1 MRLPRPVLHLLL
13 AVGLLVGCPGLQPHD
28 DDFGDDDSGAGDD
41 DVSGD
46 DDTEDD
52 DTDDDDTDDD
62 DTGDD
67 DTGDDDTGDDDTG
80 DDDTGDDDTT
90 APPPETSLYGCAW
103 NADNLDNVELGP
115 ESGRSISYR
124 FRAEQDGDVTEAMV
138 FLVFAGP
145 GYYAGTGGQVL
156 LELQTD
162 DGSADHL
169 PSGTA
174 LTSSLVTDPTLQWN
188 RLFVFGGAAT
198 LTGGELYHLV
208 FTNPDPDPASNW
220 VSTDCLYLEANAPDM
235 QPGISDV
242 DLATLV
248 RQTGASPWTV
258 SYKNTPIFSLH
269 YTDGHKQGQAYVD
282 VWYGAAPGDVY
293 GPNRIRQIFTVSGGD
308 RQVQDV
314 RLRIKRVGG
323 SGDLTVSL
331 EDSSEQVI
339 EEGMVA
345 EATFGSDYQWVTV
358 PLATQPTLADGQ
370 TYHLVL
376 SAPSGAQY
384 HTYPLQ
390 EGGFYGFEASST
402 FADGHY
408 QYSDGGD
415 WGMIYGD
422 RTDFDMQ
429 FYFTVIEP

>member
-1 MRLPRPVLHLLL
+1 MSPLALRPGTGWLLPLL
-13 AVGLLVGCPGLQPHD
+13 AAWLIAGCPTPQPHD
-28 DDFGDDDSGAGDD
+28 DDRDDDSGDDDSGDD
-41 DVSGD
+41 DSGD
-46 DDTEDD
+46 DDTV
-52 DTDDDDTDDD
+52 
-62 DTGDD
+62 GDD
-67 DTGDDDTGDDDTG
+67 DTADDDSV
-80 DDDTGDDDTT
+80 DDDTT
-90 APPPETSLYGCAW
+90 APPATSLYGCAW

-115 ESGRSISYR
+115 EIGRRISYR
-124 FRAEQDGDVTEAMV
+124 FRAEQNGDVTEAMV

-162 DGSADHL
+162 DGGADHL
-169 PSGTA
+169 PSGTV

-188 RLFVFGGAAT
+188 RLFAFAGPASLQA
-198 LTGGELYHLV
+198 GELYHLV
-208 FTNPDPDPASNW
+208 FSNPDPDPATNW
-220 VSTDCLYLEANAPDM
+220 VSTDCLYMEVNAPDM
-235 QPGISDV
+235 QPAVSDV

-248 RQTGASPWTV
+248 RHDAGSPWAV

-269 YTDGHKQGQAYVD
+269 YSDGHKQGQAYVD

-293 GPNRIRQIFTVSGGD
+293 GPNMIRQVMTVSGGD

-314 RLRIKRVGG
+314 SVRIKRVDG
-323 SGDLTVSL
+323 SGDLTITL
-331 EDSSEQVI
+331 EDAGEQPI
-339 EEGMVA
+339 EVATVA
-345 EATFGSDYQWVTV
+345 EATFGSDYQWVTM
-358 PLATQPTLADGQ
+358 PFAALQTLADGQ

-376 SAPSGAQY
+376 SAPSSAQY

-390 EGGFYGFEASST
+390 EGGFYGFEASNT

-408 QYSDGGD
+408 QYTDGGD

-429 FYFTVIEP
+429 FYFTVLEP